1 MMGCTLFFE
10 LNHLEIA
17 PYHAML
23 YFILFVFLKLE
34 CYNSFIDS
42 LWELMNMKNRSGYFK
57 TNLTGALQYKSFF
70 PKRLPPDPPLAL
82 DEEMVQLLA
91 KANHSIGVLEGISK
105 LVPDVDLFVSMYVRK
120 EALLTSQ
127 IEGTQATLDDILD
140 PNIEENINQNVEE
153 VVNYIKASRH
163 AALRLSELPICNR
176 LLQETHSILLDG
188 VRGDE
193 KNPGEFRRSQNWI
206 GPAGSTLKNAR
217 FVPPNPEDM
226 IEAMSDLEKFINE
239 DDEMDTLIKISL
251 IHYQFE
257 TIHPFLDGNGRIGR
271 LLISLFLI
279 ERKLL
284 SHETIYISFF
294 FKRNRIEY
302 YDRLT
307 EVRTKGNYEQW
318 VKFFLLAIT
327 ESAQDA
333 ISTIEELLKLHDQNI
348 EMVRNTGKASKTMI
362 KVFNYLEKSP
372 IIDIKKTSKALGI
385 SFNAASNAIHSLVA
399 LGILQQ
405 TENIR
410 RNRVFAYEGYLRI
423 LRKDT

>member
-1 MMGCTLFFE
+1 
-10 LNHLEIA
+10 
-17 PYHAML
+17 
-23 YFILFVFLKLE
+23 
-34 CYNSFIDS
+34 
-42 LWELMNMKNRSGYFK
+42 MKNRSGYFK

-140 PNIEENINQNVEE
+140 PNIEENINQNVED

>member
-1 MMGCTLFFE
+1 
-10 LNHLEIA
+10 
-17 PYHAML
+17 ML